1 MLRKLRSKLAAAAV
15 AVVLAAGS
23 SGVVVSAQGNTFSA
37 VLDVAPGERRCIN
50 HPTQAFRNAS
60 VYDYVMSGAM
70 VKFIFLG
77 SREISNS
84 GYPVLSYYDYVEA
97 EPSFPPSFFPS
108 LFPGFFRTCARNDS
122 YQPSTVYLSLTVD
135 Q

>member
-1 MLRKLRSKLAAAAV
+1 MLRKLRRKLAAAV
-15 AVVLAAGS
+15 AVVLVGGA
-23 SGVVVSAQGNTFSA
+23 SGVAAYAQGNTFSA
-37 VLDVAPGERRCIN
+37 VLDVAPGERRCID

-70 VKFIFLG
+70 VKFIFLSG
-77 SREISNS
+77 SREISSS
-84 GYPVLSYYDYVEA
+84 GYPVLSYYDYLEA
-97 EPSFPPSFFPS
+97 RPSSPPSFIPDF
-108 LFPGFFRTCARNDS
+108 FPGFFRTCARNDS